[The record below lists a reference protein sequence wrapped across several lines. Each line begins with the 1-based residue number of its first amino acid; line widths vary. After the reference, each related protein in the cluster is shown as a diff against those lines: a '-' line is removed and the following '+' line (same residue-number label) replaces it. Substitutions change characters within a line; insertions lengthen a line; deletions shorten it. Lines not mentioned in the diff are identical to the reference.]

1 MFPLSTVLF
10 PSAEIPIHIFEERYR
25 ALITDVLEGDRQFG
39 TTLITAGS
47 EVGGGEQRSTVGTLL
62 NVEMAMP
69 FDDGRWMVVTRGVE
83 RIEIEE
89 WLDDDPY
96 PRAMVRHIP
105 SGPFLGSS
113 GLLSQATAAVRRAR
127 MLLSELDQGPPLSI
141 DLDLEDNPIMASWM
155 ICALAPI
162 SLFDAQ
168 RLLEI
173 TSPNERLES
182 LIEHCCAQISDLEL
196 LLSQPPKRPGD

>member
-1 MFPLSTVLF
+1 
-10 PSAEIPIHIFEERYR
+10 
-25 ALITDVLEGDRQFG
+25 
-39 TTLITAGS
+39 
-47 EVGGGEQRSTVGTLL
+47 
-62 NVEMAMP
+62 
-69 FDDGRWMVVTRGVE
+69 
-83 RIEIEE
+83 
-89 WLDDDPY
+89 
-96 PRAMVRHIP
+96 
-105 SGPFLGSS
+105 
-113 GLLSQATAAVRRAR
+113 

-155 ICALAPI
+155 ICALAPL
-162 SLFDAQ
+162 SLIDAQ